1 MAHDTIRTALIS
13 SLILVGLLASSSAGA
28 TELDVC
34 EAYRWTLTA
43 ERGDSEETAL
53 EDGDALDARDDCRA
67 ASWVFRNAP
76 LSDMV
81 GDYDLIVDPWTG
93 KFVDDVDFVGERP
106 AAYRG
111 GK

>member
-1 MAHDTIRTALIS
+1 MWCAILVGMTINTIRSVVIS
-13 SLILVGLLASSSAGA
+13 SLLLVGLLASSRAGA
-28 TELDVC
+28 TEVDVC
-34 EAYRWTLTA
+34 EAYRSVLTA

-81 GDYDLIVDPWTG
+81 GDYDLIVDPWA
-93 KFVDDVDFVGERP
+93 R
-106 AAYRG
+106 
-111 GK
+111 